1 MVQSDATDYDDVQE
15 EPDNNRRT
23 SRAGIGKI
31 QRTKGYGGPACVF
44 VKDTQSKN
52 VRSKSCR

>member
-23 SRAGIGKI
+23 SRAVIGKI
-31 QRTKGYGGPACVF
+31 QRTKGYGGSVPSQTNSSQFAE
-44 VKDTQSKN
+44 T
-52 VRSKSCR
+52 